1 MGTARISHNY
11 DQLEELNVSPLTFDG
26 NELQLVSYQS
36 DSKQTVIKVQGN
48 TLDLSKARFGNF
60 AQMMGNDGPKKT
72 LSFESNLKR
81 LVLKNNETIHNL
93 KTVLNCG
100 INLCHAMDTS
110 GTIADKHSFV
120 ATIKPELDDYR
131 LIVESD
137 NAGAVLNALDISK
150 HIRNGQL
157 YIEAKLSEKSPPM
170 NAVGVITINDFLAV
184 KTPLLGKLLTL
195 ASFGGISDLL
205 EGKGINFKQFE
216 APFTYKEGVL
226 TIDNARSTGASVGIT
241 AQGVIDTKNAQM
253 DITGSIIP
261 AQAIND
267 LFNRIPVVG
276 SIITGGQSQGV
287 IAANYRIKGSLENA
301 EASVNPLS
309 IITPGFL
316 RQILSAFPD
325 ISPPNPIVP
334 SKENT
339 EEKPSG
345 EMLKELW
352 ETTPEE

>member
-1 MGTARISHNY
+1 
-11 DQLEELNVSPLTFDG
+11 
-26 NELQLVSYQS
+26 
-36 DSKQTVIKVQGN
+36 
-48 TLDLSKARFGNF
+48 
-60 AQMMGNDGPKKT
+60 
-72 LSFESNLKR
+72 
-81 LVLKNNETIHNL
+81 
-93 KTVLNCG
+93 
-100 INLCHAMDTS
+100 MDTS

-325 ISPPNPIVP
+325 ISPPNPVVP
-334 SKENT
+334 SKEST